1 MEKKLILLLWLVLAS
16 GCAPFKPPVDPPTEY
31 LERVEWQSSGNVR
44 VGATVLSAEEADA
57 VFATRLTKKKIQ
69 PVWVEIEN
77 RDDSDLLLMALSM
90 DPSYFAPSEAAW
102 ISRRFGE
109 RRSEDKMRYFSD
121 MQIPLFIPANTTVSG
136 FVYTNLDPGVKAFTV
151 ELIGDQVSHDFEYI
165 MLVPGFQADF
175 MMRIQPG
182 GVYGPEEIRELDLDG
197 LREYIETLPC
207 CLLGGDQE
215 TPGDP
220 LNLVIVGDG
229 ADTIAGF
236 VRRGWDITET
246 NRLGT
251 AWRTFWSSVFKNAY
265 RTSPVSSLYMFER
278 PQDIALQKSRGSIN
292 ERNHLRVW
300 VAPVSVQGQ
309 SVFVGQISRDIG
321 LRLSK
326 KTLVTHKIDPDVDEA
341 RMYLLLDM
349 LASRHLKSAG
359 FVTGVG
365 VSTPDSPARNY
376 TRDPYFTDGLRL
388 VLFTSDEEHT
398 LDDID
403 WLQWERPPGLGGS
416 LKDSAEH

>member
-1 MEKKLILLLWLVLAS
+1 
-16 GCAPFKPPVDPPTEY
+16 
-31 LERVEWQSSGNVR
+31 
-44 VGATVLSAEEADA
+44 
-57 VFATRLTKKKIQ
+57 
-69 PVWVEIEN
+69 
-77 RDDSDLLLMALSM
+77 
-90 DPSYFAPSEAAW
+90 
-102 ISRRFGE
+102 
-109 RRSEDKMRYFSD
+109 
-121 MQIPLFIPANTTVSG
+121 
-136 FVYTNLDPGVKAFTV
+136 
-151 ELIGDQVSHDFEYI
+151 
-165 MLVPGFQADF
+165 
-175 MMRIQPG
+175 
-182 GVYGPEEIRELDLDG
+182 
-197 LREYIETLPC
+197 
-207 CLLGGDQE
+207 
-215 TPGDP
+215 
-220 LNLVIVGDG
+220 
-229 ADTIAGF
+229 

-251 AWRTFWSSVFKNAY
+251 AWRTIWSSVFKNAY

-278 PQDIALQKSRGSIN
+278 PQDIALQQSRGSIN

-349 LASRHLKSAG
+349 LASRHLKNAG